1 VDLQRILCRSDLI
14 SAGDVIPGMAGWLFQ
29 FYSAHLNF
37 IVSKSTERKAR
48 MYLLYIIRDLVTLRV
63 DPTPRHA
70 STGASRVRLRARIA
84 AAASL
89 SMRLAR
95 RGSTEVTWTKQGLLL
110 AYSWFQI

>member
-1 VDLQRILCRSDLI
+1 
-14 SAGDVIPGMAGWLFQ
+14 
-29 FYSAHLNF
+29 
-37 IVSKSTERKAR
+37 

-63 DPTPRHA
+63 DPTPRYA

-95 RGSTEVTWTKQGLLL
+95 RGSTEV
-110 AYSWFQI
+110 A

>member
-1 VDLQRILCRSDLI
+1 
-14 SAGDVIPGMAGWLFQ
+14 
-29 FYSAHLNF
+29 
-37 IVSKSTERKAR
+37 

-95 RGSTEVTWTKQGLLL
+95 RGSTEVT
-110 AYSWFQI
+110 